1 MIEKSTKLFNS
12 KIPFII
18 ISDFLSKHIEVY
30 TLDEAKKEGIE
41 FSFNSPNKSHNI
53 NLTKTPVSFESYKKK
68 FNRVIEEIKKG
79 NTYLLNLTQPTF
91 IKTTASLD
99 EIYKSSNAA
108 YKIKYKDNF
117 VCFSPESFIQ
127 IKNNKIYTYPMK
139 GTIDASIPDAKK
151 IILED
156 KKELAEHIM
165 IVDLL
170 RNDLGIIATN
180 IKVEEFRYITKIKLK
195 NKTLLQVSSKIS
207 GDLPKDFDFGESF
220 KKLLP
225 AGSISG
231 TPKRKTVEII
241 QNTEGYNRGFFSGVF
256 GYFDGNCFDSCVLI
270 RYIEK
275 TKKGLVYKSGGGITI
290 DSDVK
295 KEYQEMIDK
304 VYIP

>member
-1 MIEKSTKLFNS
+1 MIDKASKLYKSKT
-12 KIPFII
+12 PFVI
-18 ISDFLSKHIEVY
+18 ISDFLGKKIEVY
-30 TLDEAKKEGIE
+30 TLYEAKKAGIDFE
-41 FSFNSPNKSHNI
+41 FESPYKHHNI
-53 NLTKTPVSFESYKKK
+53 TLTKKPVSFESYKKK

-79 NTYLLNLTQPTF
+79 NTYLLNLTQPTS
-91 IKTTASLD
+91 IKATATLD

-139 GTIDASIPDAKK
+139 GTIDASIPDAKNK
-151 IILED
+151 ILED

-256 GYFDGNCFDSCVLI
+256 GYFDGHSFDSCVLI

-275 TKKGLVYKSGGGITI
+275 TKNGLVYKSGGGITI
-290 DSDVK
+290 DSDAK
-295 KEYQEMIDK
+295 KEYKEMIDK